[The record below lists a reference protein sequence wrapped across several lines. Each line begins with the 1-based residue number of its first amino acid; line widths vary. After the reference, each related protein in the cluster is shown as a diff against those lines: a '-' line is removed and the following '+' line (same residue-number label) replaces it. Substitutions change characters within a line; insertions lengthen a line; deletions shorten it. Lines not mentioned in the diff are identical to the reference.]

1 VRTSRRQKERGQA
14 RKETKILK
22 RGKST
27 SGELGEVQKIRWKI
41 ANITEGE
48 SIEGKTKRGQA
59 KRKPTAEE
67 LGEVPSIQ
75 QGSEHQKGKEVAGK

>member
-27 SGELGEVQKIRWKI
+27 SGELGEVQKIR
-41 ANITEGE
+41 
-48 SIEGKTKRGQA
+48 
-59 KRKPTAEE
+59 
-67 LGEVPSIQ
+67 
-75 QGSEHQKGKEVAGK
+75 